1 MKERRIAGLLILCL
15 GCVSLQC
22 AAAADTPDSDDP
34 PYLVEYRAYRQAA
47 RAGDIDA
54 AVRHARAA
62 WQSAETLLGDD
73 RHTATLAFNFG
84 RLQLYRDAL
93 AALPALRRADELQ
106 QSGIAQLPAAE
117 LRLFLAYAEY
127 QTSGRTRSDLR
138 SFRKS
143 LEASSDELSDG
154 SIDLADIWIALMTED
169 FTAGRWADT
178 VDSAARADAAL
189 RAAAPDD
196 LEALVKVILAGG
208 AARLLLPRWT
218 EKQIL
223 AAHHEFERAQRLFP
237 PQQDIEH
244 FDPLLAQVLAWDAAA
259 LAVYRTRYHSGFPDA
274 AADDEQPMPPVLEN
288 SGLYD
293 PRCGEI
299 EWQARKSPEYPDA
312 ARSAGYIGAVIVGY
326 NLDEDLRVSEPKV
339 LAEVPARKFGHAAAS
354 SMSDWQA
361 APPAS
366 DDPVCRRNLL
376 STFTFVM
383 N

>member
-22 AAAADTPDSDDP
+22 AAATDAPDSDDP

-47 RAGDIDA
+47 RTGDTDA

-84 RLQLYRDAL
+84 RLQLYRDVA

-106 QSGIAQLPAAE
+106 QSGIAQLPAGE

-138 SFRKS
+138 SFRQS
-143 LEASSDELSDG
+143 LEASSEELSDG

-178 VDSAARADAAL
+178 VDSAARAEASL

-196 LEALVKVILAGG
+196 LEALAKVILAGG
-208 AARLLLPRWT
+208 AARLLLPHWT

-237 PQQDIEH
+237 PQHDVEH
-244 FDPLLAQVLAWDAAA
+244 FNPLLAQVLAWDAAA

-274 AADDEQPMPPVLEN
+274 AADDEEPMPPVLEN

-299 EWQARKSPEYPDA
+299 EWQTRTSPEYPDD
-312 ARSAGYIGAVIVGY
+312 ARNAGYIGAVIVGY
-326 NLDEDLRVSEPKV
+326 NLDEGLRVSEPKV

-354 SMSDWQA
+354 SMNDWRA